1 VIRGL
6 ALAALAALVATPAP
20 HPAAM
25 AALAPPA
32 AAAREAAGVAAGL
45 RAFYAA
51 DFPAARAAFDRASA
65 ADPGDAFPLAFSA
78 AAAAHD
84 PAGFAATL
92 AAAEDAV
99 RAQPRD
105 AVAQLRLGFL
115 DLVPGLDGRAR
126 LDGARAAFEAAA
138 ALGGRAAAAHV
149 GLGIVRFDERS
160 PDRAKREFLA
170 ALRERGDDVLA
181 REYLADVY
189 QTDLHD
195 PARGIACAIAIPNLV
210 PGYADI
216 DFHLGAMLADLGQGA
231 AALTYLERG
240 IALDSARVGEA
251 GRHGPALVAK
261 IEIAQHRYA
270 DARATLERA
279 VAEGADAAYARTLL
293 AGLPAPGATAAP

>member
-1 VIRGL
+1 VIR
-6 ALAALAALVATPAP
+6 ALAVAVLAAVVSSPSPAP
-20 HPAAM
+20 SVVPGT
-25 AALAPPA
+25 
-32 AAAREAAGVAAGL
+32 AAAREAADLAAGL

-51 DFPAARAAFDRASA
+51 EFPAARVAFDRAAA
-65 ADPGDAFPLAFSA
+65 ADPGDAFALAFSA

-84 PAGFAATL
+84 PAGFSATL

-99 RAQPRD
+99 RIRPRD
-105 AVAQLRLGFL
+105 GAAQARLGFL

-126 LDGARAAFEAAA
+126 LDDARAAFEAA

-195 PARGIACAIAIPNLV
+195 PARGIAYAIAIPNLV

-216 DFHLGAMLADLGQGA
+216 DFHLGAMLADLGQDA

-240 IALDSARVGEA
+240 IALDRLRVGEA

-279 VAEGADAAYARTLL
+279 VADGADASYARTLL
-293 AGLPAPGATAAP
+293 AGLPAPGATVKP